1 MEVRS
6 LRAGNEQV
14 GAIAFEREGA
24 NDGGSIGKAGRMAYD
39 SAGNK
44 DLLYGRQGGVCVGCR
59 LRFPQRN
66 MTVDHIRPQSMGGG
80 HGIGNLQLLCA
91 ACNSLKGA
99 GSHEALIAKLLE
111 AGVIVLTRRGKYAP
125 VGGRGSTMGPVAI
138 AVLVA
143 VIPHAVDGVAKAVK
157 KYGPGLADAA
167 KKYRPVLAE
176 RAGSAGHAVAD
187 GAGSAGRTVTDGA
200 RGTGRMVAD
209 GAGSAGR
216 TVTDGARGA
225 GRTVTDGARGT
236 GRMVADGAG
245 SAGHAVAD
253 GARSAGHAVADGA
266 DRARERARRWRGQ
279 GAEADGEAPPEK
291 DREPL

>member
-1 MEVRS
+1 MVGR
-6 LRAGNEQV
+6 NEQI

-24 NDGGSIGKAGRMAYD
+24 HDGGGIGKAGRMAYD

-44 DLLYGRQGGVCVGCR
+44 DLLYGRQGGACVGC
-59 LRFPQRN
+59 LQRFPRRN

-91 ACNSLKGA
+91 ACNSLKGS

-125 VGGRGSTMGPVAI
+125 AGGRGLAMNPL
-138 AVLVA
+138 AVSALVA
-143 VIPHAVDGVAKAVK
+143 VAYYVTPYAVAGAEKAVK
-157 KYGPGLADAA
+157 KYGPGLAEAA

-176 RAGSAGHAVAD
+176 RARSAGRVVAD
-187 GAGSAGRTVTDGA
+187 GAGSAGRT
-200 RGTGRMVAD
+200 
-209 GAGSAGR
+209 
-216 TVTDGARGA
+216 
-225 GRTVTDGARGT
+225 
-236 GRMVADGAG
+236 
-245 SAGHAVAD
+245 
-253 GARSAGHAVADGA
+253 VADGA

-291 DREPL
+291 DQEPL